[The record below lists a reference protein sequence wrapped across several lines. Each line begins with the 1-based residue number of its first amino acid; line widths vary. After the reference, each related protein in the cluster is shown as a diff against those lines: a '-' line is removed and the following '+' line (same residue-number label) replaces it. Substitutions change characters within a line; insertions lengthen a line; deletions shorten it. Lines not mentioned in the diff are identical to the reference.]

1 VILKRMLP
9 TIITLAVGIIT
20 LISYFLPYLAY
31 IRGYWIELAVIIA
44 AFAMLVG
51 FINLLSVHSGRLAGR
66 QRGWFF
72 SLVTIVAAVG
82 VLIVSILDTLGAEH
96 PHATQALVGT
106 HIQAIYTYVLY
117 PLQSSF
123 VALLAFLLAL
133 AAFRALRLRR
143 GLNALL
149 FLAAAIIV
157 LIAQAIPS
165 IPELVDLRN
174 WLVNVMA
181 TAGLRGVLLGIGLAT
196 IATMVRV
203 LVMIDRPASE

>member
-1 VILKRMLP
+1 MVLKRMLP
-9 TIITLAVGIIT
+9 TTITLAVGIIT
-20 LISYFLPYLAY
+20 LASYFLPSLAY

-66 QRGWFF
+66 QHSWFF
-72 SLVTIVAAVG
+72 SFVTIVAAVG
-82 VLIVSILDTLGAEH
+82 VLVVSILDALSAEH
-96 PHATQALVGT
+96 PHPAQALVGS

-123 VALLAFLLAL
+123 AALLAFLLAL
-133 AAFRALRLRR
+133 AAFRTLRLRR
-143 GLNALL
+143 GLNALF

-157 LIAQAIPS
+157 LLAQAIPS
-165 IPELVDLRN
+165 IPELADLRN
-174 WLVNVMA
+174 WLVNVLA

>member
-1 VILKRMLP
+1 MLP
-9 TIITLAVGIIT
+9 TVTTLAVGIIT
-20 LISYFLPYLAY
+20 LALYFLPNMAS

-51 FINLLSVHSGRLAGR
+51 FLNLLHVHGGRLAGR
-66 QRGWFF
+66 QRGWLF
-72 SLVTIVAAVG
+72 SFVTIVAAVG
-82 VLIVSILDTLGAEH
+82 VLVVSILDSVGAKNPH
-96 PHATQALVGT
+96 PTQALVGS
-106 HIQAIYTYVLY
+106 HIQLIYNHVLY

-123 VALLAFLLAL
+123 AALLAFLLAL
-133 AAFRALRLRR
+133 AAFRTLRLRR

-157 LIAQAIPS
+157 LLAQAIPR
-165 IPELVDLRN
+165 IPELADLRD
-174 WLVNVMA
+174 WLVNVWA